1 MSTNLGTIYYEVDA
15 KTGQLLTVQRE
26 VDRATGKM
34 EKDLE
39 RVDSAA
45 TQASKSLSKLSSIA
59 SALGAAMA
67 AKKIIEYANAWQEV
81 NNRLINSVRAGES
94 LADVN
99 QRVFQIAQNSR
110 SDLDATADLYGKL
123 ERSTRDAGLS
133 TQALGDMVE
142 TINKTFRISGA
153 SAAEAEGGIR
163 QLGQSLAKGVLN
175 GDEFNSVTENATR
188 LSEGLAK
195 SLGVSSAEMRKMAA
209 EGKITREAII
219 KALKEMKAEV
229 DAEFSKLTPTM
240 QEAFTVA
247 GNNAAKFFGSNSSIM
262 GGIGAF
268 NSAVVTLSEN
278 LNEIA
283 TAFIGLATVMGGRVV
298 NKFVAATAEALTNAQ
313 ATRAQTA
320 AARQAA
326 QSELALANAQVVSAR
341 QSAAAAAA
349 RLREAQAYAAANA
362 GTKFEVQTLKELAV
376 AKAQNTAASN
386 ALTAAEQRLA
396 AAHTAAA
403 TNAGLLKTAFSATLG
418 AIGGIPG
425 ALMLAVY
432 GLTAYVDHVD
442 QTAEANRNLAD
453 SVDVSTES
461 LERMSKAA
469 KLAGADKLQIS
480 MGQLEE
486 DVASLNKQID
496 QDTQALELNKQAL
509 EKAEE
514 GSRAY
519 ANLSKANQEITA
531 RLTREEAQREDI
543 LDRLNQMQR
552 KYILLMQ
559 DTDPL
564 MKTLA
569 TSLGLVADAYG
580 RITTEAE
587 RAAAATQHASA
598 ALNADQQELMDLA
611 NRRLEL
617 AKLDSKTASREK
629 AIDGFKREAEKA
641 NLTGEAY
648 EKYMATMTKAYDTE
662 QKRAEAERKASHGK
676 KTGESEEKKRLKE
689 AERLRKELEKRG
701 QNVADKYNVE
711 AAAQRKLKED
721 QEALNAALKSGKISA
736 EQYNKAWKELIGT
749 EEQRKRQASWDN
761 LVNKELQVRG
771 QVDPIQQA
779 QNEWA
784 VRKQMLTDLGA
795 TEQYM
800 REQEKAHAQKM
811 LSLEWERYKAQSM
824 SNQLLGDTVDAMSG
838 SATNALVGL
847 VNGTQSW
854 QQALANIG
862 NTILSSVIGTLV
874 QMGAEWVKQQL
885 IGEAASAAATAKAM
899 GEAVALS
906 SAWSTPAYL
915 ASVATMGGAATAG
928 SAAMATGLAGA
939 KALGLAGARYNGGAV
954 NGGNLYR
961 VGEHGKPE
969 IFQSR
974 NGEQYMIPG
983 DNGRVIPNRDIGGAG
998 GGNVSINAP
1007 ISVYPQNGW
1016 SDEDAKKLQQD
1027 MEKICM
1033 GLIHRESSRPGG
1045 MLQPR
1050 RK

>member
-81 NNRLINSVRAGES
+81 NNRLINSIRAGES

-133 TQALGDMVE
+133 TKALGDMVE

-209 EGKITREAII
+209 EGKITSEAII

-326 QSELALANAQVVSAR
+326 QSELALANAQVISAR
-341 QSAAAAAA
+341 QSVAAAAA

-403 TNAGLLKTAFSATLG
+403 ANAGLLKTAFSATLG

-486 DVASLNKQID
+486 DIDSLNKQID
-496 QDTQALELNKQAL
+496 QDTQALELNKRAL
-509 EKAEE
+509 ENAEE

-564 MKTLA
+564 MKTIA

-598 ALNADQQELMDLA
+598 ALNADQQELMNLA

-662 QKRAEAERKASHGK
+662 QKRAEAERKASHD
-676 KTGESEEKKRLKE
+676 ESEKKKHLKE

-721 QEALNAALKSGKISA
+721 QKALNAALESGKISA

-749 EEQRKRQASWDN
+749 EEQRKRQAGWDN

-795 TEQYM
+795 TEQYI
-800 REQEKAHAQKM
+800 REQEKAHAQEM

-928 SAAMATGLAGA
+928 STAMATGLAGA
-939 KALGLAGARYNGGAV
+939 KALALGGARYNGGAV
-954 NGGNLYR
+954 NGGSLYR

-983 DNGRVIPNRDIGGAG
+983 DNGRVIPNRDIGGG
-998 GGNVSINAP
+998 GGVNMPVTINITAE
-1007 ISVYPQNGW
+1007 NGW
-1016 SDEDAKKLQQD
+1016 TEQDSAKLQET
-1027 MEKICM
+1027 MKKVAM
-1033 GLIHRESSRPGG
+1033 GVVREQSTRPGG
-1045 MLQPR
+1045 MIQPR
-1050 RK
+1050 KR

>member
-662 QKRAEAERKASHGK
+662 QKRAEAERKA

-721 QEALNAALKSGKISA
+721 QDALNAALKSGKINT
-736 EQYNKAWKELIGT
+736 EQYTTAWKALVAA
-749 EEQRKRQASWDN
+749 EEQRKRQSSWDN
-761 LVNKELQVRG
+761 LVNNELQLRG
-771 QVDPIQQA
+771 QLDPIQQA
-779 QNEWA
+779 MNEWA

-800 REQEKAHAQKM
+800 REQEKAHEREM
-811 LSLEWERYKAQSM
+811 LSLQWERYKAQSLT
-824 SNQLLGDTVDAMSG
+824 NQLLGDAVDAMSG

-862 NTILSSVIGTLV
+862 NTILSSVIGTIV
-874 QMGAEWVKQQL
+874 QMGTEWVKQQL
-885 IGEAASAAATAKAM
+885 IGDTARTMATTKALAEAA
-899 GEAVALS
+899 ALS
-906 SAWSTPAYL
+906 SAWATPAYL
-915 ASVATMGGAATAG
+915 ANVATMGGAG
-928 SAAMATGLAGA
+928 ATGLTGLTTGVAAA
-939 KALGLAGARYNGGAV
+939 KTLGLAGARYNGGAV
-954 NGGNLYR
+954 NGGSLYR
-961 VGEHGKPE
+961 VGEHGIPE
-969 IFQSR
+969 LFQTS
-974 NGEQYMIPG
+974 NGRQYMIPG
-983 DNGRVIPNRDIGGAG
+983 ENGRVIPGRDLFSG
-998 GGNVSINAP
+998 GGINMPVNINV
-1007 ISVYPQNGW
+1007 QTTNGF
-1016 SDEDAKKLQQD
+1016 SDEDSRRLEQT
-1027 MEKICM
+1027 MERVAMKM
-1033 GLIHRESSRPGG
+1033 MARESQRPGG

>member
-1 MSTNLGTIYYEVDA
+1 MTTNVGTIEYTVDA
-15 KTGQLLTVQRE
+15 KTGALLTAQRDVE
-26 VDRATGKM
+26 RSTASM
-34 EKDLE
+34 EKGFKQ
-39 RVDSAA
+39 VDSAVEEA
-45 TQASKSLSKLSSIA
+45 GKAMKKLSSIA
-59 SALGAAMA
+59 GLLGGAMA
-67 AKKIIEYANAWQEV
+67 ARKIIDYANAWQGV
-81 NNRLINSVRAGES
+81 NNKLINSVRAGET
-94 LADVN
+94 LASVN
-99 QRVFQIAQNSR
+99 ERVFQIAQASR
-110 SDLDATADLYGKL
+110 ADLDATADLYGKI
-123 ERSTRDAGLS
+123 ERSTRDAALS
-133 TQALGDMVE
+133 TGELGSIVE
-142 TINKTFRISGA
+142 TISKTFRISGA
-153 SAAEAEGGIR
+153 STEETAGALR

-175 GDEFNSVTENATR
+175 GDEFVSVTENATR
-188 LSEGLAK
+188 FSEGLAK
-195 SLGVSSAEMRKMAA
+195 SLGVTSAEMRKLAA
-209 EGKITREAII
+209 EGKITRDVII
-219 KALKEMKAEV
+219 KAAQDMKSQV
-229 DAEFSKLTPTM
+229 DAEFNQLSLTM
-240 QEAFTVA
+240 SEAFTVA
-247 GNNAAKFFGSNSSIM
+247 GNNAAKFFGSNDSIM

-278 LNEIA
+278 LNGIA

-298 NKFVAATAEALTNAQ
+298 NKFVAATAETLTNARATQ
-313 ATRAQTA
+313 AQAA

-403 TNAGLLKTAFSATLG
+403 ANAGLLKTAFSATLG

-432 GLTAYVDHVD
+432 GLAAYVDHVD

-480 MGQLEE
+480 MGQLE
-486 DVASLNKQID
+486 DDIASLNKQID

-531 RLTREEAQREDI
+531 RLTKEEAQREDI

-559 DTDPL
+559 ETDPL

-611 NRRLEL
+611 KRRLEL

-641 NLTGEAY
+641 SLTGEAY
-648 EKYMATMTKAYDTE
+648 EKYIDTMTKAYDTE
-662 QKRAEAERKASHGK
+662 QKRAEAERKANQGK
-676 KTGESEEKKRLKE
+676 KTGESEAKKRMKE
-689 AERLRKELEKRG
+689 AERQRKELEKRG

-721 QEALNAALKSGKISA
+721 QDALNAALKSGKINT
-736 EQYNKAWKELIGT
+736 EQYTTAWKALVGA
-749 EEQRKRQASWDN
+749 EEQRKRQAGWDN
-761 LVNKELQVRG
+761 LVNSELQQRG
-771 QVDPIQQA
+771 QLDPIQQA
-779 QNEWA
+779 MNEWT

-800 REQEKAHAQKM
+800 REQERAHAQEM

-824 SNQLLGDTVDAMSG
+824 SYKLLGDTVDAMGG

-885 IGEAASAAATAKAM
+885 IGEAASAAATAKALA
-899 GEAVALS
+899 EATALG
-906 SAWSTPAYL
+906 SAWATPAYL
-915 ASVATMGGAATAG
+915 ANVATMGGAATVG
-928 SAAMATGLAGA
+928 GTSLATGVAGA

-954 NGGNLYR
+954 NGSNLYR
-961 VGEHGKPE
+961 VGEGGKME
-969 IFQSR
+969 LFTTTD
-974 NGEQYMIPG
+974 GKQYMIPG
-983 DNGRVIPNRDIGGAG
+983 ENGRITPNRDLVSG
-998 GGNVSINAP
+998 GGVNMPVTINV
-1007 ISVYPQNGW
+1007 QTTNGF
-1016 SDEDAKKLQQD
+1016 SDEDSRRLEQT
-1027 MEKICM
+1027 MERVAMKM
-1033 GLIHRESSRPGG
+1033 MARESQRPGG